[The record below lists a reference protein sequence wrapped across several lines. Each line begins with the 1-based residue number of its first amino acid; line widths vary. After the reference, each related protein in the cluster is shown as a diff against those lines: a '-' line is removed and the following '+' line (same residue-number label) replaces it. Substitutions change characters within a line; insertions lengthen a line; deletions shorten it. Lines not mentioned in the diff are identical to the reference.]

1 MAVLK
6 KNGNEKLKKYINL
19 QEDPPAT
26 VKFKKGIISRNKLD
40 TPIFSWPKD
49 KDSLLSIINTYLAN
63 IQLDKLE
70 DTLDGVED
78 KEVKEIQEEKIEGEN
93 STEDSESSQETVAED
108 KEESLGAEDAQKTED
123 NTSSEWGVE
132 DIEYLDEKE
141 YAELPGQIYEI
152 DNCTAKVLGSIVR
165 ILNSRSKN
173 IIKIR
178 LMKSAKAPLDM
189 VNEEI
194 EKVVLYN
201 VVLAKYLPILDN
213 QKNIDVV
220 TLKAANKLFEDVCVE
235 GYEEIPTQ
243 TSIETE
249 IKKNKEE
256 QDFDIVSA
264 LAYCGVSVDKDDY
277 GYYTIKGYN
286 NGNGIKYFIGSQE
299 KAFAISKNSCHK
311 FVDNFLN
318 KKIEVRKFITPGQ
331 VFITYIG
338 EAEKSLGINTH
349 SAVEL
354 SNLFGSVNNKN
365 AKSYFKE
372 VIKKYSR
379 NAQEWKD
386 FQKLFRVEYY
396 ANKESKDDVA
406 NKIHIKQQAKR
417 LVIGEVFSEF
427 VNPGNILNEEQIGIN
442 DYRISD
448 ITRDFGLDIDIED
461 MNVNKTRIDRLE
473 DQSFRVINTMHN
485 TLQEMKLFTQ
495 DIIDNYTVDYLRK
508 EKIFLLQQDDQK
520 EYIRKKKEY
529 EDLIDKLSIDKGKD
543 TEAQLVYYQQQID
556 ELVQKIGNQEYRDA
570 KNDLQK
576 SKNTFRVLLL
586 NARTQKELVLAE
598 IRKAEET
605 KELSNRKLTIE
616 EKLDIVKEVLS
627 SAPELIITFDKG
639 KATSWTKHRVGEK
652 ATKRE
657 EKLSAIDKVI
667 EGTAARISDESHQKI
682 LEENKIRESLKKAQK
697 EERVKSV
704 NAYINAYGSIVG
716 NASGVGA
723 YTGNIVPP
731 DIAINGGKTTGPTFA
746 NTVGSGVI
754 SIAGANPSYTQNSVV
769 PNASQPLQTAGFG
782 SANGGNVSGNGNTID
797 GNGFGGSGNGGGNN
811 GYSAAGSMGAVG
823 GNVGGSMGQQIVQ
836 PQQMPMGAPQMP
848 MGGYGVMGGMGGF
861 MPNNMPN
868 FNKDYQNF
876 DYVNDSVEPCVIPFL
891 VGYEDRGVTVYGN
904 MMERYATFDRYKFLV
919 STNNNALYNYV
930 ENKRN
935 QVQSPEQIVSDLH
948 IRYMKNAMAKSGL
961 ATLDSNLANFD
972 YKGDVRKFVTRYAPQ
987 SMADMVVADY
997 NDLIKTVD
1005 FELLKDVIDHRF
1017 NGDLETYMPE
1027 IIKQDISKAANMIAT
1042 IVKAISSD
1050 KNVKRTYEEYSSKMK
1065 QSYIDNLIA
1074 KIEKGDIP
1082 TVKLDSDGVYSRML
1096 DYISFSIKG
1105 QNVIIQNEDE
1115 KFVGLNDY
1123 PRSMFFRQK
1132 ENADKNISFG
1142 RQLSYEQ
1149 NELITTRNEPV
1160 LDEVGQNI
1168 INLFGTLYRF
1178 NGGFNKLLLKLKP
1191 YGLPS
1196 GVKFIENLIDAL
1208 KEKIEIKTTIT
1219 LEEDNKPVVPLVK
1232 FASKEKE
1239 KHENAGEAIYDYDDD
1254 KWFVRKGFVL
1264 DKTKIKEYAILLAF
1278 GMKYG
1283 LDRSKEKLKEDFYK
1297 DNILRLNKINEVFND
1312 MPEGDLN
1319 IIISVIRSVMMTN
1332 FERFVDYLE
1341 HVNDSFALHINRML
1355 YINRMLMESNTFDKK
1370 TRDEK
1375 IETIE
1380 ILEGTFNRYAED
1392 VKEPHPEIYSS
1403 IEEIEGYEFLHMYY
1417 SLSKLF
1423 EDYEKDER
1431 LISPEF
1437 ATYFADTKTRM
1448 RNLLLAMIRD
1458 HEYMNGY
1465 EQELAK
1471 YYELNMDKVISIDEK
1486 PTTIEEFMEENP
1498 DKPRIKLKNID
1509 VIFKG
1514 IYDGFMKAYKNENNV
1529 TIQEEIDEIKE
1540 ILELVG
1546 TLPSIDSEEKELEIA
1561 LPNNQTIVC
1570 NIKGFIQQ
1578 YLFRFI
1584 IDKEHE
1590 LGPFAYVVNELKIH
1604 EEIGPIVKNL
1614 EEVADR
1620 LNAQELGINLIAKFS
1635 SISLSNGGHIF
1646 KIGDNITTVLETINR
1661 LKTPTDIQK
1670 TLNRDVFY
1678 KEGVDSVKK
1687 SFEQYFNRRKLENMK
1702 D

>member
-1 MAVLK
+1 VAVLK

-63 IQLDKLE
+63 LQLDKLE
-70 DTLDGVED
+70 DTLDGV
-78 KEVKEIQEEKIEGEN
+78 KEKKEKEPKVEKVEESQENAEGSENTEEKTEGEETPEEPP
-93 STEDSESSQETVAED
+93 TEEKV
-108 KEESLGAEDAQKTED
+108 EEST
-123 NTSSEWGVE
+123 WGE
-132 DIEYLDEKE
+132 EEIEYIDESE

-152 DNCTAKVLGSIVR
+152 DNCSAKVLASVVR

-173 IIKIR
+173 LIKIR
-178 LMKSAKAPLDM
+178 LMKKAKAPLDI
-189 VNEEI
+189 VNEEV

-220 TLKAANKLFEDVCVE
+220 TLKAANQLFEDVCVE

-417 LVIGEVFSEF
+417 LVVGELFSEF
-427 VNPGNILNEEQIGIN
+427 VNPGKILSDEQIGVG

-448 ITRDFGLDIDIED
+448 ITRDFGLDIDIDD

-473 DQSFRVINTMHN
+473 DQAFRIINTMHG

-529 EDLIDKLSIDKGKD
+529 EDLIEKLSIDKGKD
-543 TEAQLVYYQQQID
+543 SEAQLVYYQQQID

-586 NARTQKELVLAE
+586 NAQTQKELVLAE
-598 IRKAEET
+598 IRKAEED
-605 KELSNRKLTIE
+605 KERLNKRLTIE

-657 EKLSAIDKVI
+657 EKLSTVDKII

-731 DIAINGGKTTGPTFA
+731 DIAMNGARSNGPTFA
-746 NTVGSGVI
+746 NSAGSGVVSI
-754 SIAGANPSYTQNSVV
+754 SGANPSYTQNSVV
-769 PNASQPLQTAGFG
+769 PNAAPPLQTNGYNNAGGNSNGGNNGSGSGNNGGNAYSGGSSGAVG
-782 SANGGNVSGNGNTID
+782 SANNGGYAG
-797 GNGFGGSGNGGGNN
+797 GNGGGM
-811 GYSAAGSMGAVG
+811 SQG
-823 GNVGGSMGQQIVQ
+823 GMVQ
-836 PQQMPMGAPQMP
+836 PMGMPQMP
-848 MGGYGVMGGMGGF
+848 MGGYPGMVGGF
-861 MPNNMPN
+861 APGMAGMPN

-876 DYVNDSVEPCVIPFL
+876 DYINDSVEPCVIPFV
-891 VGYEDRGVTVYGN
+891 VGYEDKGVTVYGN
-904 MMERYATFDRYKFLV
+904 MMERYATFDRYKFLL
-919 STNNNALYNYV
+919 STNNNALYTYV
-930 ENKRN
+930 EGKRN

-997 NDLIKTVD
+997 NDLVATVD
-1005 FELLKDVIDHRF
+1005 FELLKDAIDHRF
-1017 NGDLETYMPE
+1017 NGDLEGYIPDM
-1027 IIKQDISKAANMIAT
+1027 IKEDITKAANLIAT
-1042 IVKAISSD
+1042 IVKAICQD

-1065 QSYIDNLIA
+1065 QSYIDNLIT
-1074 KIEKGDIP
+1074 KIDKGDIP
-1082 TVKLDSDGVYSRML
+1082 TVKLDSDAVYSRML
-1096 DYISFSIKG
+1096 DYISFSVKG

-1115 KFVGLNDY
+1115 KSVGLNDY
-1123 PRSMFFRQK
+1123 PRSIFFRQK
-1132 ENADKNISFG
+1132 ENADKNIGYG

-1149 NELITTRNEPV
+1149 NELITTRNEPT
-1160 LDEVGQNI
+1160 LGEVGEGI
-1168 INLFGTLYRF
+1168 INLFGTLYKF

-1219 LEEDNKPVVPLVK
+1219 LEEDNKPSVPLVK

-1239 KHENAGEAIYDYDDD
+1239 KRENAGETIYDYDDD
-1254 KWFVRKGFVL
+1254 KWFIRKGFVL
-1264 DKTKIKEYAILLAF
+1264 DKTKIKEYALLLAF

-1283 LDRSKEKLKEDFYK
+1283 LDRAKEKLKEEFYK
-1297 DNILRLNKINEVFND
+1297 DNILRLNKINEVFKD
-1312 MPEGDLN
+1312 MPETDLN
-1319 IIISVIRSVMMTN
+1319 ILISVIRSVMMTN
-1332 FERFVDYLE
+1332 YERFIDYLD
-1341 HVNDSFALHINRML
+1341 HVNDSYSIHINRML
-1355 YINRMLMESNTFDKK
+1355 YINRMLIESNTFDKK

-1380 ILEGTFNRYAED
+1380 ILEGTFNKYSED
-1392 VKEPHPEIYSS
+1392 IKDPHPEIYSS
-1403 IEEIEGYEFLHMYY
+1403 IEEIEAYEFLHMYY
-1417 SLSKLF
+1417 ALTKLF
-1423 EDYEKDER
+1423 EEYENDER
-1431 LISPEF
+1431 ILCENF
-1437 ATYFADTKTRM
+1437 TEYYAETKTKM
-1448 RNLLLAMIRD
+1448 RSMLLRMIRD

-1471 YYELNMDKVISIDEK
+1471 YYELNMEKVMSLDDK
-1486 PTTIEEFMEENP
+1486 PTAVEEYIEEGVS
-1498 DKPRIKLKNID
+1498 DKPRIKIKNID

-1529 TIQEEIDEIKE
+1529 TIQDEIDEIKD
-1540 ILELVG
+1540 ILEIVG

-1561 LPNNQTIVC
+1561 LPNNQTILC
-1570 NIKGFIQQ
+1570 NIKGFMQQ

-1584 IDKEHE
+1584 IDREHE

-1604 EEIGPIVKNL
+1604 EELGPIVEHL
-1614 EEVADR
+1614 DEVADR

-1635 SISLSNGGHIF
+1635 SITLSNGGNIF
-1646 KIGDNITTVLETINR
+1646 KIGDSITTVLETINR

-1678 KEGVDSVKK
+1678 KEGVDAVKK